1 MTRAARLLPTLA
13 VLLCAVA
20 PSSLGAASRDVDTK
34 RFPRLVR
41 VFLLP
46 DESAVLRDLK
56 DDKDRVEFQRIFWA
70 RRDPT
75 PGTPA
80 NEFEDGV
87 RAVWARAD
95 DVFSYPGQKG
105 SETGCGQLL
114 ALLGKPEEVV
124 PKDAARKAGVVD
136 GAEQK
141 RGGSNAAALGAPG
154 SGKIFDSM
162 AYLREGGTREPEAWV
177 YRERPGVPFKFTGAE
192 LRIDLDSEC
201 RYAESAG
208 MTGED
213 LKHAAEV
220 YVTRPEL
227 AYAKGADGRLV
238 TLAASAAAAPAGAG
252 GGARALLAAPRTDFA
267 LAAEAKLVMRA
278 PKGEA
283 WVAGLVSVPKE
294 AAVARLSLAAE
305 AKDDGGKT
313 VGSAARESAAA
324 AQGDGSVAS
333 WGLTLPPG
341 KHRVSVAAATPDGKG
356 AVSAVEVEVPDF
368 AGGALAASPLLLYPD
383 EPPAGSKPDPRDAFA
398 AFQMGGQV
406 LHLRYGNAFQAKDAL
421 VVVAAVY
428 GGKADPATGRAAL
441 KTRFTILK
449 DGKPVARGS
458 EDAFPTPDAV
468 ASVGPIPL
476 AGYAPGAY
484 VVRLDVTDTVAK
496 TSAQR
501 EAPLEIR
508 P

>member
-1 MTRAARLLPTLA
+1 MARFARQLSTLF
-13 VLLCAVA
+13 VLLGILA
-20 PSSLGAASRDVDTK
+20 PVPAGAAKEVDAK

-41 VFLLP
+41 VFLLA
-46 DESAVLRDLK
+46 DEAAVLKDLK
-56 DDKDRVEFQRIFWA
+56 DDKDRAEFQKLFWA

-80 NEFEDGV
+80 NEFEDNV

-124 PKDAARKAGVVD
+124 SKDAARKAGLD
-136 GAEQK
+136 PGAEQS
-141 RGGSNAAALGAPG
+141 RTSSNAAAAGAPG
-154 SGKIFDSM
+154 SGKQFDSM
-162 AYLREGGTREPEAWV
+162 AYLREGGTREPETWV
-177 YRERPGVPFKFTGAE
+177 YRERPGVPFKFTRAE

-220 YVTRPEL
+220 YVTRPDL

-238 TLAASAAAAPAGAG
+238 PLAAAAAAAPAGAG
-252 GGARALLAAPRTDFA
+252 GGARALLAAPRTDFP

-294 AAVARLSLAAE
+294 AGASRLSLAVE
-305 AKDDGGKT
+305 AKDAGGSAAA
-313 VGSAARESAAA
+313 SAARESAAA
-324 AQGDGSVAS
+324 AQADGSSVAS
-333 WGLTLPPG
+333 WGLALKPG
-341 KHRVSVAAATPDGKG
+341 KYRVSVAVATADGKG
-356 AVSAVEVEVPDF
+356 AVSGVDVDVPDY
-368 AGGALAASPLLLYPD
+368 AGGLAASPLLLYPD
-383 EPPAGSKPDPRDAFA
+383 EPPAGGKPDPRDAFA
-398 AFQMGGQV
+398 AFQLGGQN
-406 LHLRYGNAFQAKDAL
+406 LHLRFGNAFQAKDAL

-428 GGKADPATGRAAL
+428 GGKADPATGKAVL

-449 DGKPVARGS
+449 DGKPVARGA
-458 EDAFPTPDAV
+458 EDAYETADAV

-476 AGYAPGAY
+476 TGYAPGAY
-484 VVRLDVTDTVAK
+484 VVRLEVTDAVAK

-501 EAPLEIR
+501 EASLEIR

>member
-1 MTRAARLLPTLA
+1 MARFARQLSTLL
-13 VLLCAVA
+13 VLLGFLA
-20 PSSLGAASRDVDTK
+20 PVPAGAAKEVDAK

-46 DESAVLRDLK
+46 DEAAILKDLK

-80 NEFEDGV
+80 NEFEDNV

-124 PKDAARKAGVVD
+124 PKGATQKAGID
-136 GAEQK
+136 PGAE
-141 RGGSNAAALGAPG
+141 RSRTGSNLAAASAPG
-154 SGKIFDSM
+154 SGKQFDSM

-177 YRERPGVPFKFTGAE
+177 YRERPGVPFRFTGAE
-192 LRIDLDSEC
+192 LRLDLDSEC

-208 MTGED
+208 LTGED

-220 YVTRPEL
+220 YVTRPDL

-238 TLAASAAAAPAGAG
+238 PLAAAAAAAPAG

-283 WVAGLVSVPKE
+283 WVAGLVSVPKD
-294 AAVARLSLAAE
+294 AAAPRLSLAAE

-324 AQGDGSVAS
+324 AQGEGSVAS
-333 WGLTLPPG
+333 WGLALPPG

-368 AGGALAASPLLLYPD
+368 ESGALATSPLLLYPD
-383 EPPAGSKPDPRDAFA
+383 EPPAGGKPDPRDAFA

-406 LHLRYGNAFQAKDAL
+406 LHLRFGNAFQAKDAL
-421 VVVAAVY
+421 VATAAVY
-428 GGKADPATGRAAL
+428 GAKTDPGTGRAAL
-441 KTRFTILK
+441 RTRFTILK
-449 DGKPVARGS
+449 DGKPVARGA
-458 EDAFPTPDAV
+458 EDAYETPDAV

-476 AGYAPGAY
+476 TGFAPGAY
-484 VVRLDVTDTVAK
+484 VVRLDATDAVAK
-496 TSAQR
+496 TSTRR